1 MGVFAGNYRWR
12 IAALLF
18 VVTALSYTD
27 RQVVAVLKP
36 LLEET
41 LGWTNA
47 DYGHLVMSFQV
58 AYGVGYLMM
67 GRFIDLTGV
76 RWGLAIAVGAW
87 SLFTVGHGFVT
98 TVLGFCL
105 MRAAL
110 GFAEGGNFPGAIKAV
125 THWFP
130 LKERAF
136 AKGLF
141 NSGGSLGAKLTPFF
155 VPWLAVAFGWQ
166 SAFWVTGCAGILF
179 LVVWF
184 VVYRAPADHPKV
196 TAEELAYIR
205 ADEVAA
211 PPGQKISW
219 LGLLRYRMSWA
230 FILGMLFTNP
240 IWVFYL
246 FYIPDFLHKAHD
258 VSISALGGPML
269 VIYIMSDLG
278 GMGGGL
284 LSMSFLKRGWSVRA
298 SRMTALLVSL
308 LCVLPLW
315 LIPSMQNV
323 WLVAV
328 IVGLAGAAHQGWSS
342 NISAMIGDT
351 MPYQTISTIVGF
363 GGLAGSLGSLFVT
376 GAVVSLLDT
385 TGSYSMIFLGAPL
398 SYGVAFCLILF
409 LNPFRR
415 LRFGAD

>member
-1 MGVFAGNYRWR
+1 M
-12 IAALLF
+12 
-18 VVTALSYTD
+18 TALSYTD

-47 DYGHLVMSFQV
+47 DYGRIVMSFQI
-58 AYGVGYLMM
+58 AYGIGYLMM

-98 TVLGFCL
+98 TVMGFCV

-136 AKGLF
+136 AKGFF
-141 NSGGSLGAKLTPFF
+141 NSGGSLGAKLSPFF
-155 VPWLAVAFGWQ
+155 VPWLALYFGWQ
-166 SAFWVTGCAGILF
+166 SAFWVTGGVGILF

-184 VVYRAPADHPKV
+184 IVYRAPADHPKV
-196 TAEELAYIR
+196 TPEELAYIQ
-205 ADEVAA
+205 ANEVTRVPMPSGKA
-211 PPGQKISW
+211 ITW

-246 FYIPDFLHKAHD
+246 FYIPDFLHKAHH
-258 VSISALGGPML
+258 VSIASLGGPML

-284 LSMSFLKRGWSVRA
+284 LSMFFLKKGWSVRA
-298 SRMTALLVSL
+298 SRMMALLVSL
-308 LCVLPLW
+308 FCVMPLW
-315 LIPSMQNV
+315 FIPSVQSV
-323 WLVAV
+323 WLTAV

-342 NISAMIGDT
+342 NISAMIGDA

-363 GGLAGSLGSLFVT
+363 GGLAGSLGSIFVT
-376 GAVVSLLDT
+376 QAVVDLMDK
-385 TGSYSMIFLGAPL
+385 TGSYSLIFIGAPL
-398 SYGVAFCLILF
+398 SYLVAFCLIVF
-409 LNPFRR
+409 INPFRNIQSK
-415 LRFGAD
+415 AV